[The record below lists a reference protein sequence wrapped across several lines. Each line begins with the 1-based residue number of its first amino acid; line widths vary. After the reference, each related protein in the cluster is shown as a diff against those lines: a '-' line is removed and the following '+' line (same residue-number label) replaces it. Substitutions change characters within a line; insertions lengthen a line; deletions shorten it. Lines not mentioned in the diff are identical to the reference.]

1 MYLKNIEVQG
11 FKSFAQKIN
20 FEFHNGITG
29 IVGPNGSGKS
39 NVGDAVR
46 WVLGEQSAKS
56 LRGGNMQ
63 DVIFSGTETRKP
75 LSYASVA
82 ITLDNSDHKLPVE
95 FNEVTVTRRLY
106 RSGESEYLI
115 NGSNCRLK
123 DINEMFYDTGIGKE
137 GYSIIGQGQIDRILS
152 GKPEERR
159 ELFDEAAG
167 IVKFKRRKNT
177 TVKKLEEERQNL
189 VRVTDILSELTRQL
203 GPLEKQ
209 SETAKIYLAKREA
222 LKELDVNMFLLE
234 YSSTAESLKEL
245 GEKHRLAQDNLE
257 DTQKEYEQTRVEYDR
272 LEQEL
277 EELNTRMDALR
288 MESQEQALHKQQL
301 EGQINVLN
309 EQILA
314 GVQNEDHYRGR
325 LKTIEEELAV
335 REASRKEL
343 EEEKSDLYSQ
353 LKEVRSRLKDEEE
366 KLNTAQENIRTCTQA
381 VEEGKNEI
389 IEILNSRANTKGKAQ
404 RFDAM
409 MEQADIRKAEIS
421 QRILRLKSEEEE
433 QQTILRKAQEQYDS
447 ITESIHSANEECD
460 RLNQEVGNIQ
470 EKLKEQT
477 VQLEKQ
483 QTSYHREA
491 SRLESLRNLT
501 ERYDGYGNSIRR
513 VMEQKERVPGIQGV
527 VADLIQVNKDY
538 EVAIETALGGSI
550 QNIVTDNEQTAKT
563 LIEFLK
569 KNRYGRATF
578 LPMSS
583 ISPRGEF
590 SPREALKEPG
600 VIGVASELVT
610 TAPQYQQI
618 ARFLLGRVLVVD
630 HIDHAI
636 AIGRKYRHSLRMV
649 TIEGESLS
657 PGGSMTG
664 GAFKNN
670 SNLLGRRREI
680 EELEKGVAKLKSEVA
695 MIQKAMEDNRNRR
708 NVLRDAIADFQDKLR
723 QQYIEQNTAKMN
735 IAQQEEKAEEIRG
748 GYEQINRDKE
758 QIRRQML
765 EIRQDHEQ
773 IARELE
779 SSRQDEQE
787 LESFIEE
794 KQAELDQWKEE
805 ETKLTRELEEIRLQA
820 SSLDQKNQF
829 DQENLNRLNSETQ
842 TLENEQ
848 KSIYESLAHSSE
860 EMEQKKLTIQEL
872 KTEAANSGIQAQEA
886 KLQLEKWQKE
896 KEERNGKHKE
906 FFEKRDQLSGQ
917 IGLLDK
923 ECFRLKSQMDKL
935 EESREERISY
945 MWEEYE
951 ITPNNALSY
960 RKEELTDLPE
970 MKKQVAQIK
979 EEIRRLGSVNVNAI
993 EDYKDLLERHTFL
1006 SGQYNDLITAEKTLE
1021 QIIQELDE
1029 GMRKQFTEKFAEIQR
1044 EFDKAFKELFGGGK
1058 GTLKLDEEAD
1068 ILEAGIRITSQ
1079 PPGKKLQ
1086 NMMQLSGGEKA
1097 LTAIALLFAIQ
1108 NLKPSP
1114 FCLLDE
1120 IEAALDDSN
1129 VGRFAGYLQ
1138 KLTKNTQFIIITHRR
1153 GTMNAADRLYG
1164 ITMQEKGVST
1174 LVSVDL
1180 VENQLT
1186 Q

>member
-82 ITLDNSDHKLPVE
+82 ITLDNSDRKLPVE

-245 GEKHRLAQDNLE
+245 GEKHRLAQENLE
-257 DTQKEYEQTRVEYDR
+257 DTQKEYEQTRVEYDK

-288 MESQEQALHKQQL
+288 MESQEQTLHKQQL

-314 GVQNEDHYRGR
+314 GVQNEDHYRSR

-787 LESFIEE
+787 LESFI
-794 KQAELDQWKEE
+794 
-805 ETKLTRELEEIRLQA
+805 
-820 SSLDQKNQF
+820 
-829 DQENLNRLNSETQ
+829 
-842 TLENEQ
+842 
-848 KSIYESLAHSSE
+848 
-860 EMEQKKLTIQEL
+860 
-872 KTEAANSGIQAQEA
+872 
-886 KLQLEKWQKE
+886 
-896 KEERNGKHKE
+896 
-906 FFEKRDQLSGQ
+906 
-917 IGLLDK
+917 
-923 ECFRLKSQMDKL
+923 
-935 EESREERISY
+935 
-945 MWEEYE
+945 
-951 ITPNNALSY
+951 
-960 RKEELTDLPE
+960 
-970 MKKQVAQIK
+970 
-979 EEIRRLGSVNVNAI
+979 
-993 EDYKDLLERHTFL
+993 
-1006 SGQYNDLITAEKTLE
+1006 
-1021 QIIQELDE
+1021 
-1029 GMRKQFTEKFAEIQR
+1029 
-1044 EFDKAFKELFGGGK
+1044 
-1058 GTLKLDEEAD
+1058 
-1068 ILEAGIRITSQ
+1068 
-1079 PPGKKLQ
+1079 
-1086 NMMQLSGGEKA
+1086 
-1097 LTAIALLFAIQ
+1097 
-1108 NLKPSP
+1108 
-1114 FCLLDE
+1114 
-1120 IEAALDDSN
+1120 
-1129 VGRFAGYLQ
+1129 
-1138 KLTKNTQFIIITHRR
+1138 
-1153 GTMNAADRLYG
+1153 
-1164 ITMQEKGVST
+1164 
-1174 LVSVDL
+1174 
-1180 VENQLT
+1180 
-1186 Q
+1186 

>member
-245 GEKHRLAQDNLE
+245 GEKHRLAQENLE

-477 VQLEKQ
+477 VQLEKE

-723 QQYIEQNTAKMN
+723 QQYREQDTARMN

-829 DQENLNRLNSETQ
+829 DQENMNRLNSETQ
-842 TLENEQ
+842 TLKNEQ

-906 FFEKRDQLSGQ
+906 FFEKRDQLSSQ

-979 EEIRRLGSVNVNAI
+979 EEIRRLGSVNINAI

-1058 GTLKLDEEAD
+1058 GTLELDEEAD

>member
-95 FNEVTVTRRLY
+95 FNEVTVTRRIY

-245 GEKHRLAQDNLE
+245 GEKHRLAQENLE

-773 IARELE
+773 ITRELE

-820 SSLDQKNQF
+820 SSLDQKNRF

-1029 GMRKQFTEKFAEIQR
+1029 GMRKQFTEKFAEIQ
-1044 EFDKAFKELFGGGK
+1044 
-1058 GTLKLDEEAD
+1058 
-1068 ILEAGIRITSQ
+1068 S
-1079 PPGKKLQ
+1079 PPL
-1086 NMMQLSGGEKA
+1086 
-1097 LTAIALLFAIQ
+1097 
-1108 NLKPSP
+1108 
-1114 FCLLDE
+1114 
-1120 IEAALDDSN
+1120 AALR
-1129 VGRFAGYLQ
+1129 RFPLP
-1138 KLTKNTQFIIITHRR
+1138 R
-1153 GTMNAADRLYG
+1153 ADRDVRPYG
-1164 ITMQEKGVST
+1164 
-1174 LVSVDL
+1174 
-1180 VENQLT
+1180 
-1186 Q
+1186 